1 MSLSLFQVQ
10 TTPVQ
15 ACDLVPVF
23 PDMERNLRS
32 VKTLFWSGVN
42 INEIFHAV

>member
-1 MSLSLFQVQ
+1 MSLSLFEVQ

-15 ACDLVPVF
+15 ACDLVAVF
-23 PDMERNLRS
+23 PDIEQNLRS

-42 INEIFHAV
+42 INEIFHVV